1 MNETEMLSLLKSIAP
16 ILDKAFDYDG
26 DVFGMLNNYAV
37 DVSIAIEKAIEKLS
51 KWLIEW
57 DLFSLIFTLYNTHP
71 IC

>member
-1 MNETEMLSLLKSIAP
+1 MNEKEMLSLLKSIAP

-26 DVFGMLNNYAV
+26 NVFGMLHNDAV

-57 DLFSLIFTLYNTHP
+57 DLVSLIFHLDNTHLNG
-71 IC
+71 